1 MTTAKIDCP
10 LNFLKRRRQEVAQ
23 RGSSIKVAVVG
34 ACGRMG
40 REVVKGIL
48 SRPNLQLVAAIDIKE
63 VGKDIGEVIGSRTV
77 GIPVSADL
85 VAALKESNAQ
95 VAVDFTHPSVVFEN
109 VKAMLECG
117 VAPVVGTTGWT
128 PEKVKTIDRLAK
140 RKKIPAIIAPN
151 FAIGAV
157 LMMKFAMEAAKYF
170 DKVEIIE
177 LHHDGKADAPSGTA
191 LRTAELILKARG
203 KPFPEPKVKQP
214 EVLLEGAL
222 GGEMNGIRVHSV
234 RLPGLV
240 AHQEVIFGTVGQ
252 ILTIRHDS
260 LSRESFIPGVI
271 LAVEKVLSLPPG
283 VVWGLEN
290 LL

>member
-1 MTTAKIDCP
+1 
-10 LNFLKRRRQEVAQ
+10 VAR

-48 SRPNLQLVAAIDIKE
+48 NRPDFQLVAAVDVRE
-63 VGKDIGEVIGSRTV
+63 VGKDIGEIIGGQPL
-77 GIPVSADL
+77 GIPVSGDL
-85 VAALKESNAQ
+85 VAALKESGAQ

-109 VKAMLECG
+109 VRKTIECG

-128 PEKVKTIDRLAK
+128 QEKVKAIDRLAK
-140 RKKIPAIIAPN
+140 RKGVPVVIAPN

-177 LHHDGKADAPSGTA
+177 MHHDGKADAPSGTA
-191 LRTAELILKARG
+191 LRTAELILHGRG
-203 KPFPEPKVKQP
+203 KAFPEPKVKHP

-222 GGEMNGIRVHSV
+222 GGEMDGIRIHSV

-252 ILTIRHDS
+252 VLTIRHDS
-260 LSRESFIPGVI
+260 LSRESFIPGVL

-283 VVWGLEN
+283 VVFGLEN

>member
-1 MTTAKIDCP
+1 MAMKNSPI
-10 LNFLKRRRQEVAQ
+10 R
-23 RGSSIKVAVVG
+23 VAVVG

-40 REVVKGIL
+40 KEVVKGIL
-48 SRPNLQLVAAIDIKE
+48 SRTDFKIVAAVDVRE
-63 VGKDIGEVIGSRTV
+63 VGSDIGEIIGSKPL
-77 GIPVSADL
+77 GILVSSDL
-85 VAALKESNAQ
+85 KMTLKESGAQ

-109 VKAMLECG
+109 VRTMIDCG

-128 PEKVKTIDRLAK
+128 AEKVKAIDRLAK
-140 RKKIPAIIAPN
+140 RKKVPAIIAPN

-170 DKVEIIE
+170 EKVEIIE

-191 LRTAELILKARG
+191 MRTAELILHSRG
-203 KPFPEPKVKQP
+203 KPFPEPKIKQP

-222 GGEMNGIRVHSV
+222 GGEMNGIHIHSI

-260 LSRESFIPGVI
+260 LSRESFIPGVLI
-271 LAVEKVLSLPPG
+271 AIEKVLSLPPG
-283 VVWGLEN
+283 VVFGLEN

>member
-1 MTTAKIDCP
+1 
-10 LNFLKRRRQEVAQ
+10 VA
-23 RGSSIKVAVVG
+23 RKNETIRVAVVG

-40 REVVKGIL
+40 REVTKGVL
-48 SRPNLQLVAAIDIKE
+48 SRPNLQLVAAVDVRE
-63 VGKDIGEVIGSRTV
+63 VGKDIGEIVDGKPI
-77 GIPVSADL
+77 GIPVSNDL
-85 VAALKESNAQ
+85 VAALKESGAQ

-128 PEKVKTIDRLAK
+128 LEKVKFIDRLAK
-140 RKKIPAIIAPN
+140 RKKLPAIIAPN

-191 LRTAELILKARG
+191 LRTAELILKARS
-203 KPFPEPKVKQP
+203 KPFPEPKVKKP
-214 EVLLEGAL
+214 EVLLDGVL
-222 GGEMNGIRVHSV
+222 GGEMDGIRIHSV

-252 ILTIRHDS
+252 VLTIRHDS
-260 LSRESFIPGVI
+260 LSRESFIPGVL
-271 LAVEKVLSLPPG
+271 LAIEKVLSLPPG
-283 VVWGLEN
+283 VVFGLEN

>member
-1 MTTAKIDCP
+1 MTRRE
-10 LNFLKRRRQEVAQ
+10 KRI
-23 RGSSIKVAVVG
+23 SVAVVG

-40 REVVKGIL
+40 KEIVKGIL
-48 SRPNLQLVAAIDIKE
+48 NRENLQLVAAVDIRE
-63 VGKDIGEVIGSRTV
+63 VGRDIGEIIGGKPV
-77 GIPVSADL
+77 GIPVNDDL
-85 VAALKESNAQ
+85 VTSLKKSNAQ
-95 VAVDFTHPSVVFEN
+95 VAVDFTHPSVTFDN
-109 VKAMLECG
+109 VKVMLECG

-128 PEKVKTIDRLAK
+128 PEKVKAIDRLAK
-140 RKKIPAIIAPN
+140 RKKLPAIIAPN

-191 LRTAELILKARG
+191 LRTAELILKALS

-214 EVLLEGAL
+214 EVMLEGVL
-222 GGEMNGIRVHSV
+222 GGEIDGIRIHSV

-260 LSRESFIPGVI
+260 FSRESFVPGVL

-283 VVWGLEN
+283 VVFGLEN

>member
-1 MTTAKIDCP
+1 MARK
-10 LNFLKRRRQEVAQ
+10 
-23 RGSSIKVAVVG
+23 GSLVKVAVVG

-40 REVVKGIL
+40 KEVVKGIL
-48 SRPNLQLVAAIDIKE
+48 SRNDFQLVSAIDVRE
-63 VGKDIGEVIGSRTV
+63 VGKDIGEVVGVQSL
-77 GIPVSADL
+77 GIPVSNDL
-85 VAALKESNAQ
+85 VAALKESGAQ

-109 VKAMLECG
+109 VRKTIECG

-128 PEKVKTIDRLAK
+128 QEKVKAIDKLAK
-140 RKKIPAIIAPN
+140 KKGVPVVIAPN

-191 LRTAELILKARG
+191 LRTAELILRGRG
-203 KPFPEPKVKQP
+203 KSFPEPKVKQP

-222 GGEMNGIRVHSV
+222 GGEMSGIRIHSI

-252 ILTIRHDS
+252 VLTIRHDS
-260 LSRESFIPGVI
+260 LSRESFIPGVL
-271 LAVEKVLSLPPG
+271 LAIEKVLSLPPG
-283 VVWGLEN
+283 VVFGLEN

>member
-1 MTTAKIDCP
+1 MVRKVS
-10 LNFLKRRRQEVAQ
+10 FVR
-23 RGSSIKVAVVG
+23 VAVVG

-48 SRPNLQLVAAIDIKE
+48 NRPDFQLVAAVDVRE
-63 VGKDIGEVIGSRTV
+63 VGKDIGEIIGSQPIGV
-77 GIPVSADL
+77 PVSSDL

-109 VKAMLECG
+109 VRKTIECG

-128 PEKVKTIDRLAK
+128 QEKVKAIDRLAK
-140 RKKIPAIIAPN
+140 RKEVPAIIAPN

-191 LRTAELILKARG
+191 LRTAELILRSRG
-203 KPFPEPKVKQP
+203 KPFPEPKVKNP
-214 EVLLEGAL
+214 EVFLEGAL
-222 GGEMNGIRVHSV
+222 GGEMNGIRIHSV

-240 AHQEVIFGTVGQ
+240 AHQEVIFGTTGQ
-252 ILTIRHDS
+252 VLTIRHDS
-260 LSRESFIPGVI
+260 LSRESFIPGVL
-271 LAVEKVLSLPPG
+271 LAVEKVLSLPSG
-283 VVWGLEN
+283 VVFGLEN

>member
-1 MTTAKIDCP
+1 MARKSAIV
-10 LNFLKRRRQEVAQ
+10 Q
-23 RGSSIKVAVVG
+23 VAVVG

-40 REVVKGIL
+40 KEVVKGIL
-48 SRPNLQLVAAIDIKE
+48 SRHNFQLVAAVDVRE
-63 VGKDIGEVIGSRTV
+63 VGSDIGEIVGSKPL
-77 GIPVSADL
+77 GIFVSDDL
-85 VAALKESNAQ
+85 KSALKESGAQ

-109 VKAMLECG
+109 VKAMIECS

-128 PEKVKTIDRLAK
+128 EEKVKAIDRLAK
-140 RKKIPAIIAPN
+140 RKKVPAVIAPN

-191 LRTAELILKARG
+191 LRTAQLILHAR
-203 KPFPEPKVKQP
+203 KEPFPEPKVKHP

-222 GGEMNGIRVHSV
+222 GGEIKGVRIHSV
-234 RLPGLV
+234 RLPGLI
-240 AHQEVIFGTVGQ
+240 AHQEVIFGSVGQ
-252 ILTIRHDS
+252 VLTIRHDS
-260 LSRESFIPGVI
+260 LSRESFIPGVL
-271 LAVEKVLSLPPG
+271 LAIEKVLSLPPG
-283 VVWGLEN
+283 VVFGLEN